1 MTVSKD
7 GNTGRWMSQVRVTDW
22 TGKTIHKKKRGFQT
36 KREALQWEQDFI
48 RQITASLDM
57 TFQDFIEL
65 YIEDMKQRL
74 EPSTVACKRFLI
86 DRHIVTLSAPS
97 LSVGSNCRSS
107 CVWSHNGSRIRL
119 SVSGSV
125 RSAAWSEYWAVYLLP
140 VWPQAPLRCLL
151 MKDCPASGMMRSLQ
165 AVRLA
170 RRISASAL
178 TSTSFRMSES

>member
-1 MTVSKD
+1 MSVSKD

-48 RQITASLDM
+48 RQITASLGM

-86 DRHIVTLSAPS
+86 DLKVTLFIGRMP
-97 LSVGSNCRSS
+97 LNEIKPTDIRH
-107 CVWSHNGSRIRL
+107 WQNELTTYRDDNGSPY
-119 SVSGSV
+119 
-125 RSAAWSEYWAVYLLP
+125 SA
-140 VWPQAPLRCLL
+140 
-151 MKDCPASGMMRSLQ
+151 
-165 AVRLA
+165 
-170 RRISASAL
+170 
-178 TSTSFRMSES
+178 T